1 MPAPMKRSPLTI
13 AAGVL
18 ALAGLASLGLA
29 AAAWIRGG
37 QPIDEWTAKMAAHK
51 SEHKA
56 ARVELS
62 QVNLRY
68 QAFQKSLPAVP
79 DSIRKVTGGEI
90 RDEGRKYEKQIH
102 KLEMTSRDLELDM
115 IRDQRKLA
123 EATAARKESA
133 LPYTAAG
140 AGAWACA
147 AILAVASRRR
157 RNAA

>member
-1 MPAPMKRSPLTI
+1 MKRSPLTI
-13 AAGVL
+13 AAGIL
-18 ALAGLASLGLA
+18 ALAGLALLGLA
-29 AAAWIRGG
+29 AAAWIRGS
-37 QPIDEWTAKMAAHK
+37 QPIDEWTTKMAAHK
-51 SEHKA
+51 SEHKE

-79 DSIRKVTGGEI
+79 DSIRKVTGGAI

-123 EATAARKESA
+123 EATAARKAST
-133 LPYTAAG
+133 LPFAATG
-140 AGAWACA
+140 AGAWVCA
-147 AILAVASRRR
+147 AVLAIASRRR